1 MTNILRWDKPP
12 RVESVEDWKSIQADS
27 APPGTYQPNM
37 SDEDAQTWRAELKGK
52 TTDHCVVEIR
62 RRVGG
67 ALLVVKVARDGVIR
81 DKYGY
86 HYTGDIALSL
96 NGTGYLTFEEWREL
110 GQCIEE
116 ARAVLATITKPT
128 P

>member
-12 RVESVEDWKSIQADS
+12 RVESVEDWKSFQADS

-62 RRVGG
+62 RQVGD
-67 ALLVVKVARDGVIR
+67 ALLLVKVARDELIR
-81 DKYGY
+81 DKWG
-86 HYTGDIALSL
+86 HHHAADVAISL
-96 NGTGYLTFEEWREL
+96 NGTGYLTFEETLKR
-110 GQCIEE
+110 
-116 ARAVLATITKPT
+116 
-128 P
+128 